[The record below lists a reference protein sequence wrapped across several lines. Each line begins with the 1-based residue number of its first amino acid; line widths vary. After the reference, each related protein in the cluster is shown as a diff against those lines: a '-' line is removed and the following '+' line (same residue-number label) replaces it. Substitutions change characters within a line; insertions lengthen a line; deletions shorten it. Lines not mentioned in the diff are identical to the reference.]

1 MMSELEQ
8 DVAAEIEGLSGTT
21 QESLIESVSGEEK
34 CLKKRRSN
42 FSPMGKIRWELREIT
57 TPHRSEGQVY
67 R

>member
-34 CLKKRRSN
+34 CFKKKESKLQSCGEN
-42 FSPMGKIRWELREIT
+42 QMGAA
-57 TPHRSEGQVY
+57 
-67 R
+67 